1 MRINI
6 RMMGILYG
14 ILLMALIGRMLLES
28 IRFLGNRSSK
38 DDKGSGGIIA
48 FLVVSGLV
56 LLILGW
62 IGHFI
67 GGLIKAAVC
76 RQREYLADASA
87 VQFTRNPNGIG
98 GALKRIG
105 ALLQHGR
112 IEHRNAAMASH
123 MFFAQA
129 VSEGISQL
137 LATHPPLIKRIL
149 AIDPGGTVRSMM
161 WTQWQVQQAR
171 QVSGLLRPGRV
182 LLESRYCGRT
192 IRSHAF

>member
-1 MRINI
+1 MI
-6 RMMGILYG
+6 
-14 ILLMALIGRMLLES
+14 
-28 IRFLGNRSSK
+28 
-38 DDKGSGGIIA
+38 
-48 FLVVSGLV
+48 
-56 LLILGW
+56 GW

-105 ALLQHGR
+105 ALSRHGR
-112 IEHRNAAMASH
+112 IENRNAAMASH

-137 LATHPPLIKRIL
+137 LATHPPLEKRIR
-149 AIDPGGTVRSMM
+149 AIDPQWMVRSM
-161 WTQWQVQQAR
+161 WQMRCPVQ
-171 QVSGLLRPGRV
+171 
-182 LLESRYCGRT
+182 
-192 IRSHAF
+192 